1 MAYKVRSGAL
11 NVYRKSSLRE
21 QQEDVRKAMKNA
33 DVLSLSEVHGDG
45 LLRWLESQ
53 GFGVIRSKDD
63 TAIVYRAD
71 KFEVEESGSETLNDL
86 EGKTGGMRSREA
98 AWAILR
104 DKKTGD
110 RFGQIAGHT
119 TPPNQG
125 NANRRKAIRREQYDS
140 ISRLAERLEQE
151 TGAVLVAGD
160 LNFRSPNIKGLQNAT
175 KGGVMHTLSSGAGA
189 VDTDRIGGL
198 NSDHKA
204 VVTTF
209 NTGRENSNVDRVGRG
224 NGGAVPKDRNRGD
237 GTHGPGWKDR
247 KVKPGHGSD
256 TDGDGDIDTID
267 RKDMAAKYGF
277 ALAFMKSDPD
287 LAKLF
292 GNAVKDTWTPDEFIA
307 RLRGTDWFKKHSASV
322 RNAIL
327 QQTADPSTYEANVDK
342 MMATVKNAWGS
353 TFGKAEWDRD
363 QLRAWAETA
372 HRMGWSEAELMDR
385 MAKSINYKKMLGN
398 NRLGGTA
405 AQVESQLDS
414 LISNY
419 GLNLG
424 KNWKAA
430 NLEKIIKGDDTIE
443 GVANRVR
450 ELAKRE
456 YKAFADAIDG
466 GATVRE
472 IADPYAQQMA
482 DLLEINPNDVDIQKD
497 KLIQRALKATSQ
509 DGKPAAMDFSSFA
522 DMVRK
527 DDRWQYT
534 DNAKEHVAGVA
545 TELFRSF
552 GLMA

>member
-175 KGGVMHTLSSGAGA
+175 RGGVMHTLSSGAGA
-189 VDTDRIGGL
+189 ARTQRIGGL

-209 NTGRENSNVDRVGRG
+209 NTARENSNVDRVGGGRQDHG
-224 NGGAVPKDRNRGD
+224 GQVPNDRNGNRNGGGRDKDG
-237 GTHGPGWKDR
+237 
-247 KVKPGHGSD
+247 
-256 TDGDGDIDTID
+256 IDNINK
-267 RKDMAAKYGF
+267 KDMAAEYGF
-277 ALAFMKSDPD
+277 ALAFMKSDPE
-287 LAKLF
+287 LEKLF
-292 GNAVKDTWTPDEFIA
+292 GQAVRQTWTPDKFIA
-307 RLRGTDWFKKHSASV
+307 RLRGTKWFKNHSASV

-327 QQTADPSTYEANVDK
+327 QQTADPSTYDANVDK

-385 MAKSINYKKMLGN
+385 MAKSINYKKLLGN

-424 KNWKAA
+424 KNWKAT

-472 IADPYAQQMA
+472 IADPYSQQMA

>member
-33 DVLSLSEVHGDG
+33 DVLSLSEVHGDS

-175 KGGVMHTLSSGAGA
+175 RGGVMHTLSSGAGA
-189 VDTDRIGGL
+189 ARTQRIGGL

-209 NTGRENSNVDRVGRG
+209 NTARENSNVDRVGGGRQDHGGQVPKDGKGHRNGGG
-224 NGGAVPKDRNRGD
+224 NGGID
-237 GTHGPGWKDR
+237 
-247 KVKPGHGSD
+247 
-256 TDGDGDIDTID
+256 DINK
-267 RKDMAAKYGF
+267 KDMAAEYGF
-277 ALAFMKSDPD
+277 ALAFMKSDPE
-287 LAKLF
+287 LEKLF
-292 GNAVKDTWTPDEFIA
+292 GQAVRQTWTPDKFIA
-307 RLRGTDWFKKHSASV
+307 RLRGTKWFKRHSASV

-327 QQTADPSTYEANVDK
+327 QQTADPATYDANVDK

-385 MAKSINYKKMLGN
+385 MAKSINYKKLLGN

-424 KNWKAA
+424 KNWKAT

>member
-104 DKKTGD
+104 DKETGD

-175 KGGVMHTLSSGAGA
+175 RGGVMHTLSSGAGA
-189 VDTDRIGGL
+189 ARTQRIGGL

-209 NTGRENSNVDRVGRG
+209 NTARENSNVDRVGGGRQDHG
-224 NGGAVPKDRNRGD
+224 GQVPNDRNGNRNGGGRDKDG
-237 GTHGPGWKDR
+237 
-247 KVKPGHGSD
+247 
-256 TDGDGDIDTID
+256 IDNINK
-267 RKDMAAKYGF
+267 KDMAAEYGF
-277 ALAFMKSDPD
+277 ALAFMKSDPE
-287 LAKLF
+287 LEKLF
-292 GNAVKDTWTPDEFIA
+292 GQAVRQTWTPDKFIA
-307 RLRGTDWFKKHSASV
+307 RLRGTKWFKNHSASV

-327 QQTADPSTYEANVDK
+327 QQTADPATYEANVDK

-424 KNWKAA
+424 KNWKAT